1 MRNRLSKTLM
11 MAKVDRLKGKTKL
24 KSRQSKKLDLSWTR
38 KNFCNSTLS
47 RFSNLW
53 LAIEEAED
61 RKEAVDSSLLQG
73 TNQNELK

>member
-1 MRNRLSKTLM
+1 MRNRLSKILM
-11 MAKVDRLKGKTKL
+11 MAKVDRLRGKAKL
-24 KSRQSKKLDLSWTR
+24 KNRLSKKLDLSWMR

-47 RFSNLW
+47 RFSNHW

-73 TNQNELK
+73 TNQNESK